1 MNQPA
6 AVLRFGP
13 DGTGHGLYTEAI
25 DLNRIGRLHIE
36 RASHVEFD
44 DATQQW
50 QVIDTRGRRLHQ
62 DVSRRACL
70 WWEHSHFDG
79 DDAA

>member
-1 MNQPA
+1 MNQPT
-6 AVLRFGP
+6 AVLRFRP

-25 DLNRIGRLHIE
+25 DLSRIGRLHIE

-44 DATQQW
+44 DTSQQW
-50 QVIDTRGRRLHQ
+50 QVLDTRGQCVHE
-62 DVSRRACL
+62 DASRQACL
-70 WWEHSHFDG
+70 RWEHSHFGG

>member
-6 AVLRFGP
+6 AVLRFRP

-50 QVIDTRGRRLHQ
+50 QVIDTRGRRLHR
-62 DVSRRACL
+62 DASRHACL
-70 WWEHSHFDG
+70 QWEHSHFDG

>member
-6 AVLRFGP
+6 AVLRFRP
-13 DGTGHGLYTEAI
+13 DGTGRGLYTEAI

-70 WWEHSHFDG
+70 RWEHSHFDG